1 MTLLDARVLEQLIS
15 EFRRSMRGLLKEV
28 CQDFERNYADAACT
42 FGLPIDWFR
51 TLGQSFTSEDY
62 SNGKVVGW

>member
-1 MTLLDARVLEQLIS
+1 MTLFDAGVLEQLIS

-51 TLGQSFTSEDY
+51 TL
-62 SNGKVVGW
+62 